1 MEDNDPRM
9 VIPTRD
15 PDMVL
20 AFRSIKWR
28 VTAGWVVVAIIAF
41 RYLARPIFDIYLI
54 GSGQDPLPPL
64 LPLDLADAA
73 AIIGLPIGGSFAD
86 RMNND

>member
-1 MEDNDPRM
+1 M
-9 VIPTRD
+9 VTEPKPLIN
-15 PDMVL
+15 PDRVL
-20 AFRSIKWR
+20 ALKSIKWR

-54 GSGQDPLPPL
+54 GYGQEPLPPL
-64 LPLDLADAA
+64 PPLDLADAA